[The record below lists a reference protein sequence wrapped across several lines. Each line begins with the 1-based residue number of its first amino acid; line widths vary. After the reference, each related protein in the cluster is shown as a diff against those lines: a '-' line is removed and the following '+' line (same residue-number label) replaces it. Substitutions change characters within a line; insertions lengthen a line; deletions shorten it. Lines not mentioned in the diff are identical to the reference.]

1 MGFRSLDSLLL
12 DSKKK
17 SNKVIFLD
25 LDGVIFD
32 SYSLWDDVIKEFLAM
47 ANVDYTD
54 EIKKHLWRLNMP
66 EAELYLAE
74 FFVSQNLEFQENLL
88 KSLLVDAYRQ
98 VGLMPKADE
107 MLSDLH
113 QQGFLIYAVTSN
125 YQYLAQLGL
134 KSSGVLKYFFK
145 IISCIGIGF
154 PDKTEDFYHCLL
166 EKEKLQGKKIYYLED
181 SLRNLKKAEKCGISG
196 VFLSNLDNPQD
207 SFEHDFKT
215 IQTLDEFIEIVKE
228 K

>member
-1 MGFRSLDSLLL
+1 MGMTKEVMLLL
-12 DSKKK
+12 SPK
-17 SNKVIFLD
+17 NKNIIFLD

-32 SYSLWDDVIKEFLAM
+32 SYGLWDDVVQEFLAM

-66 EAELYLAE
+66 EAEMYLAE
-74 FFVSQNLEFQENLL
+74 FFTSQNLVFQENLL

-98 VGLMPKADE
+98 VSLMPKAYE

-113 QQGFLIYAVTSN
+113 QGFLIYAVTSN
-125 YQYLAQLGL
+125 YHDLAQIGL

-145 IISCIGIGF
+145 IISCIEIGF

-166 EKEKLQGKKIYYLED
+166 EKENLQDKKIYYLED
-181 SLRNLKKAEKCGISG
+181 SLRNLKEAKKCDING
-196 VFLSNLDNPQD
+196 VFLSNQDNPQD

>member
-1 MGFRSLDSLLL
+1 MGMTKEVMLLL
-12 DSKKK
+12 SPK
-17 SNKVIFLD
+17 NKNIIFLD

-32 SYSLWDDVIKEFLAM
+32 SYDLWDDVVQEFLAM

-74 FFVSQNLEFQENLL
+74 FFTSQNLVFQENLL

-98 VGLMPKADE
+98 VILMPKAYE

-113 QQGFLIYAVTSN
+113 HQGFFIYAVTSN
-125 YQYLAQLGL
+125 YYDLAQIGL

-145 IISCIGIGF
+145 IISCIEIGF

-166 EKEKLQGKKIYYLED
+166 EKENLQDKKIYYLED
-181 SLRNLKKAEKCGISG
+181 SLRNLKEAKKCDING
-196 VFLSNLDNPQD
+196 VFLSNQDNPQD

-215 IQTLDEFIEIVKE
+215 IQTLGEFIEIVKE